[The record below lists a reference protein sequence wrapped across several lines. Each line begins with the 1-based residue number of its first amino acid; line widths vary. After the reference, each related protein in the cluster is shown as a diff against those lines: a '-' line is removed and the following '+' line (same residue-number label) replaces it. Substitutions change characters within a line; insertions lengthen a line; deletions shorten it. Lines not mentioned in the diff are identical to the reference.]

1 MVSRQQWLQEWLQN
15 SLKHSSKAQKKA
27 QKFAATLCCAF
38 ALSLGG
44 GLGGGLVGAQRAQA
58 ASPDTAPAEL
68 TTAIA
73 NIEAA
78 ASARDVSAAMAGYG
92 ATFTNED
99 GFTYETLEA
108 ALTTLWSRYE
118 TLTYRVELQSWE
130 PTEGGFIAETVTYA
144 DGTQIV
150 DGQSMVLESVIRSR
164 QTYEDGKVV
173 AQSIL
178 SERNQVTSGDQPPT
192 VSVILAEQVTPGEQ
206 YDFDAIVVEPLGNR
220 YLLGAAVEEGT
231 TATDFF
237 TGRPVELELLSAGG
251 LFKIGEAPATP
262 DSRWVS
268 ALLVREDGLT
278 VVTRRLQVN

>member
-1 MVSRQQWLQEWLQN
+1 MSHRQNWLRNRLKS
-15 SLKHSSKAQKKA
+15 SLSIQRFTS
-27 QKFAATLCCAF
+27 AALCGLAISLGSGF
-38 ALSLGG
+38 LGG
-44 GLGGGLVGAQRAQA
+44 GLSAKA
-58 ASPDTAPAEL
+58 ASPETAPAAL

-73 NIEAA
+73 TMEAA
-78 ASARDVSAAMAGYG
+78 ASSGNVSAAMAGYS

-108 ALTTLWSRYE
+108 ALTTLWNRYE
-118 TLTYRVELQSWE
+118 SLTYRVELQSWE
-130 PTEGGFIAETVTYA
+130 PTAEGFIAETVTYI
-144 DGTQIV
+144 DGTQMV
-150 DGQSMVLESVIRSR
+150 DGQAMVLESVIRSE
-164 QTYEDGKVV
+164 QTFENGKIVSQ
-173 AQSIL
+173 ATL
-178 SERNQVTSGDQPPT
+178 SERNQVTSGEQPPT

-251 LFKIGEAPATP
+251 LFKIGEAPSAP